1 MVSQQNH
8 AGSLGPLINMADALG
23 LQLIRIS
30 ECFTV
35 IKRFQ
40 QGLSDEFFAN
50 VQIRLLIYQE
60 SAIQNSVISFVVR
73 EAEKKGGLKN
83 FQQF

>member
-1 MVSQQNH
+1 MVSQQNR
-8 AGSLGPLINMADALG
+8 AGSLRPLINMADALG

-35 IKRFQ
+35 IKPFQ
-40 QGLSDEFFAN
+40 QGLSDESFVN

-73 EAEKKGGLKN
+73 EAEKKGGVKN